1 MKQIYIIAGLVC
13 LLIQPIMSQV
23 DSAKTPVDR
32 RLIEIKKIVALSSEQ
47 EQALTAAYSANLQKN
62 DSILFNV
69 ADPTQAAI
77 LKYQSDKQLQETL
90 MAILTDDQQVQ
101 YFTVRGTPAV
111 MAKTEAR
118 IKVLRESGQYSEEEL
133 AQKQQEIF
141 DYLIGEQIVIQRDG
155 YNIGKQRD
163 NIQKLSKA
171 QPASLRESDTREKLK
186 VEGRMNNGK
195 IKW

>member
-1 MKQIYIIAGLVC
+1 
-13 LLIQPIMSQV
+13 MSQV

>member
-1 MKQIYIIAGLVC
+1 MKRIYIIAGLVC
-13 LLIQPIMSQV
+13 SLIQPCMSQV
-23 DSAKTPVDR
+23 DSAKTMVDR
-32 RLIEIKKIVALSSEQ
+32 RLIEIKKIVALSSGQ
-47 EQALTAAYSANLQKN
+47 EQDLTAAYSANMQKN

-69 ADPTQAAI
+69 SDPTQAAI
-77 LKYQSDKQLQETL
+77 LKYQSDKQMQETL
-90 MAILTDDQQVQ
+90 MSILTDEQQIQ

-118 IKVLRESGQYSEEEL
+118 IKVLRESGQYSEDEL

-141 DYLIGEQIVIQRDG
+141 DYLIGEQIVIQREG

-163 NIQKLSKA
+163 DIQKLSA
-171 QPASLRESDTREKLK
+171 SQPASLRESDTRQKLK
-186 VEGRMNNGK
+186 GEGRMNNGK